1 MKAKYSN
8 FKNKQLHQVK
18 ENAAQSQHYNAQS
31 KRPRPRKAKKKM
43 NCSRGI
49 ETILDGVHVFH
60 IYLVSFFKKIFLT
73 NITSC

>member
-1 MKAKYSN
+1 MIFTSPENDVIVNASLAFYRIIMKAKYLN

-43 NCSRGI
+43 NCSYKNELG
-49 ETILDGVHVFH
+49 E
-60 IYLVSFFKKIFLT
+60 
-73 NITSC
+73 